1 LYPVLKEQ
9 KIQVGMAASMKRQG
23 SAKAVWGKRH
33 HGRPPHE
40 YLEGAVLTDRDRRE
54 INGAAAVLYCEKYE
68 RK

>member
-1 LYPVLKEQ
+1 
-9 KIQVGMAASMKRQG
+9 MAASMKRQG